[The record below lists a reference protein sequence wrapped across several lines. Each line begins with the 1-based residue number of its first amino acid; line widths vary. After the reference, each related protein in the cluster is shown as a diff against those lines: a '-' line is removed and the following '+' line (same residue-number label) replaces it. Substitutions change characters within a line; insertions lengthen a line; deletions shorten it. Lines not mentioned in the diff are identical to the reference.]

1 MSEPFEALQLPP
13 AALDQGGV
21 EILRAGVIDGTLHVS
36 LRRAFEDP
44 QAWGMVLADIARNVA
59 RVHAMEQG
67 LSESETIDR
76 IRAMLDA
83 ELDGSSHADPQALHD
98 HPSS

>member
-1 MSEPFEALQLPP
+1 MAGPFDALQIPP
-13 AALDQGGV
+13 DALDKGGV
-21 EILRAGVIDGTLHVS
+21 EILRAAVIEGTLQVS

-59 RVHAMEQG
+59 RVTAMEQG

-83 ELDGSSHADPQALHD
+83 ELDAGTEAETPRPMD
-98 HPSS
+98 